1 MAMLRRVADDPVR
14 GENYAVA
21 DIAAGR
27 VGAQQS
33 AERMEFDRVGQTGP
47 MLFPG

>member
-1 MAMLRRVADDPVR
+1 MLRRAAGDPVR

-27 VGAQQS
+27 VGAQQP
-33 AERMEFDRVGQTGP
+33 AGCMKFNRVDQTGP
-47 MLFPG
+47 MLSPG